1 LGNAVKKKLDSI
13 FFFLYKWD
21 KMKLEFTEQEI
32 KDMMSEIDMA
42 YSGGG
47 FSSITQEIIAKKIK
61 EELKKKKA

>member
-1 LGNAVKKKLDSI
+1 
-13 FFFLYKWD
+13 
-21 KMKLEFTEQEI
+21 MKLEFTEQEI

-61 EELKKKKA
+61 EELKKNKTWHLFRVPI